1 MAQTNLWTRRPTVVR
16 EEPLS
21 HLTGQQASRLIGEIL
36 KVYVLSLL
44 SATTPGFQK
53 HTETIKDMEKLTGK
67 KVESRRIN
75 GS

>member
-16 EEPLS
+16 EELHP

-44 SATTPGFQK
+44 SATTPGFSK
-53 HTETIKDMEKLTGK
+53 AHG
-67 KVESRRIN
+67 N
-75 GS
+75 N